1 MARRIFRFISLLA
14 AFLLLLGAGL
24 LAWAVSHFNAPGP
37 GPESQVVFPHGA
49 GLNAIAERLGRA
61 GVIARPDV
69 FVLGV
74 RIMNKGRALKAGE
87 YSFPARATPRQVLD
101 ILIKGQT
108 VVRKLTLAEGLTTRQ
123 VLDLVAAAEGLEA
136 DLPRPPPEG
145 ALLPE
150 TYHYA
155 LGDSRAALI
164 ARMAAAMQRTLA
176 ELWPGR
182 LPGLPLASPR
192 QALILASIVE
202 KESGLDEERRHIAG
216 VFINRLRRGMRL
228 QSDPTVVYA
237 LTAGRGPLARRLSRA
252 DLERPHPYNTYLVK
266 GLPPGPIANPGRA
279 SLEAVLRP
287 LATEDLYFV
296 ADGTGGHAFA
306 STLDQHNRNVARWR
320 KLRDKK

>member
-37 GPESQVVFPHGA
+37 GPESQVMFPRGA

-145 ALLPE
+145 VLLPE

-237 LTAGRGPLARRLSRA
+237 LTAGRGPLERRLSRA